1 MIWVILTFVHSSIS
15 INTNLR
21 SKGPTLFRSKR
32 FALNEMFLQNV
43 SRFAIFY
50 VKPIHKYFFFFA
62 FRTTL
67 FFSLFLI
74 RLIFCLF
81 YFKNM
86 VMKNMLTFE
95 YKLDL
100 LWGIGNQKIRF
111 YDDSAVAVLHHHH
124 LPGLFI
130 NSYAL
135 IDWLIFSAKTV
146 LKKTGW
152 YFQQKTVKNLPK
164 F

>member
-1 MIWVILTFVHSSIS
+1 MFGINPTTKISFWAFLSFLTSFFPVRNIICCGWPCYTFHKS
-15 INTNLR
+15 NR
-21 SKGPTLFRSKR
+21 KM
-32 FALNEMFLQNV
+32 LNGL
-43 SRFAIFY
+43 S
-50 VKPIHKYFFFFA
+50 
-62 FRTTL
+62 
-67 FFSLFLI
+67 
-74 RLIFCLF
+74 LF
-81 YFKNM
+81 YF
-86 VMKNMLTFE
+86 LRIWSWRICWPLS
-95 YKLDL
+95 KLDL

-111 YDDSAVAVLHHHH
+111 YDDSAVAVLHHH
-124 LPGLFI
+124 LPGPFI